1 MKKLEQKVIVLNNK
15 DNKPVRTIDDLYIL
29 KNGKPFMISSKPVK
43 AIELFIKG
51 AYLDTN
57 NIIGY
62 TPLMFVELDKQKQA
76 FVDKNGNEYYF
87 SDSDKNFFFVK
98 EIRNKWIQM
107 NDKNLTPE
115 VAEVFTEIF
124 SEIQYPQFTELEE
137 KGYECF
143 KNKDYRFFYHPEEEK
158 YLFLLKDGNPVNLDI
173 EEVYNNE
180 DACKYNIANMS
191 KSFIF
196 DKNKK
201 ELLIK

>member
-1 MKKLEQKVIVLNNK
+1 MKKLEQKVMVLTNK
-15 DNKPVRTIDDLYIL
+15 ENKTIRTTKDLYVV
-29 KNGKPFMISSKPVK
+29 KNGKPLVINGKNVK
-43 AIELFIKG
+43 AMELFLPG

-57 NIIGY
+57 SIVGY
-62 TPLMFVELDKQKQA
+62 TPLMFLEINKEKQA

-124 SEIQYPQFTELEE
+124 SEIQYKQFTELEE

-158 YLFLLKDGNPVNLDI
+158 YLFMLKDGNAVNLDI

-180 DACKYNIANMS
+180 DACKYNITNMNEP
-191 KSFIF
+191 FMF